1 MSFIKFETVYSTKST
16 TEENQ
21 WEYRIGNT
29 IILNPDYIVEIKKF
43 STNPKL
49 SPETAKEF
57 SKIYD
62 VPTSEL
68 YLFEITLSNKNTEF
82 VIMPEKIFKNFV
94 K

>member
-1 MSFIKFETVYSTKST
+1 MFDIK
-16 TEENQ
+16 
-21 WEYRIGNT
+21 
-29 IILNPDYIVEIKKF
+29 IVIDNF
-43 STNPKL
+43 
-49 SPETAKEF
+49 TAKEF

-94 K
+94 KYTN